1 MGELSG
7 MCYPAGRAGLFRK
20 VQRSMGYV
28 HPGRHRE
35 ISVTCVQ
42 HDHNGIISRYT
53 NDMKAMTK
61 PDLPGY
67 PEVNY
72 HPDDFP
78 IVLLDD

>member
-1 MGELSG
+1 MSN
-7 MCYPAGRAGLFRK
+7 
-20 VQRSMGYV
+20 QND
-28 HPGRHRE
+28 
-35 ISVTCVQ
+35 Q
-42 HDHNGIISRYT
+42 HDQHGTISRDI

-78 IVLLDD
+78 IVLMDD

>member
-1 MGELSG
+1 MLHSTTTTIFKT
-7 MCYPAGRAGLFRK
+7 MDFNTMWQLLYDHRASAK
-20 VQRSMGYV
+20 KE
-28 HPGRHRE
+28 E
-35 ISVTCVQ
+35 ISFTCVQ
-42 HDHNGIISRYT
+42 HDQHGTISRDI
-53 NDMKAMTK
+53 NNMKAMTK

>member
-1 MGELSG
+1 MVVVKTIL
-7 MCYPAGRAGLFRK
+7 CYTLPPQFLRL
-20 VQRSMGYV
+20 

-35 ISVTCVQ
+35 ISFTCVQ
-42 HDHNGIISRYT
+42 HDHNGIISRDI
-53 NDMKAMTK
+53 NNMKAMTK